1 MESSGGPAVFSVRR
15 DFGIFYKGICL
26 FSVDKRDAG
35 SRAGGEAGMLLVG
48 RGVVHGGQLK
58 LLYPNAASGPGR
70 QRQEEVAKLR
80 LLGKS
85 S

>member
-1 MESSGGPAVFSVRR
+1 MVFFIKEYVYSQWT
-15 DFGIFYKGICL
+15 KGMQAPEL
-26 FSVDKRDAG
+26 
-35 SRAGGEAGMLLVG
+35 GGEAGMLLVG